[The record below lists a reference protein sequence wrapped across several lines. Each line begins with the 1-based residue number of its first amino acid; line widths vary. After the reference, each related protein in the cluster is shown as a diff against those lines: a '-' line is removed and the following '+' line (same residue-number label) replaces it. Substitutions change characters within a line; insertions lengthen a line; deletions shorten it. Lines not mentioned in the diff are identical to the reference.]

1 MAFSSV
7 FRCGLAQLSPST
19 PDFLLVAS
27 DIDGTLIHTD
37 GTLSPRTA
45 EVLSALP
52 VPAVLVTGRPV
63 RWLWQLYD
71 QMVEPL
77 PAICANGAVIYN
89 PDTDEVLQASPLS
102 VELLLDVTKRLRDA
116 VPDIALAVEVEDGR
130 SFWYEQGWPMSR
142 EGEHDRVRVLSTPE
156 KLTSVP
162 AVKLLAR
169 SASSAPDAF
178 YELVSRTL
186 GDAAVATHSSSSAL
200 VEISAAGVTKAAGLA
215 WLCEREGIPQDR
227 VLAFGDM
234 PNDVPMMTWAGRS
247 VAMAN
252 AHPAV
257 REVADEETL
266 SNDEDGVAAYLAS
279 AYGIASGA
287 WTSGRRG
294 EPEETGL

>member
-1 MAFSSV
+1 MA
-7 FRCGLAQLSPST
+7 PST
-19 PDFLLVAS
+19 PAFLLVAS

-37 GTLSPRTA
+37 GTLSRRTA

-63 RWLWQLYD
+63 RWLQQLYD
-71 QMVEPL
+71 QMARPL
-77 PAICANGAVIYN
+77 PAICANGAVIYD

-102 VELLLDVTKRLRDA
+102 VELLLDVTKRLREA
-116 VPDIALAVEVEDGR
+116 VPDIMLAVEVEHGR
-130 SFWYEQGWPMSR
+130 SFRYEQGWPIRADGGHSQ
-142 EGEHDRVRVLSTPE
+142 VRVLSTPDE
-156 KLTSVP
+156 LASVP
-162 AVKLLAR
+162 AAKLLVR
-169 SASSAPDAF
+169 SASSAPDSF

-186 GDAAVATHSSSSAL
+186 GDAAVATHSSTSAL

-266 SNDEDGVAAYLAS
+266 SNDEDGVAVYLAA
-279 AYGIASGA
+279 AYG
-287 WTSGRRG
+287 
-294 EPEETGL
+294 L

>member
-1 MAFSSV
+1 MV
-7 FRCGLAQLSPST
+7 PST
-19 PDFLLVAS
+19 PAFLLVAS
-27 DIDGTLIHTD
+27 DIDGTLLHTD

-63 RWLWQLYD
+63 RWLRQLYD
-71 QMVEPL
+71 QMAQPL
-77 PAICANGAVIYN
+77 PAVCANGAVVYD

-102 VELLLDVTKRLRDA
+102 VELLLDVTKRLREA

-130 SFWYEQGWPMSR
+130 SFLYEQGWPVRSD
-142 EGEHDRVRVLSTPE
+142 GENSRVRVLSTPE
-156 KLTSVP
+156 DLTSVP
-162 AVKLLAR
+162 AAKLLAR
-169 SASSAPDAF
+169 SAGSTPDAF
-178 YELVSRTL
+178 CELVSRTL
-186 GDAAVATHSSSSAL
+186 GDTAVATHSSTSAL

-215 WLCEREGIPQDR
+215 WLCEREGIPQER

-266 SNDEDGVAAYLAS
+266 SNDEDGVAAYLAA
-279 AYGIASGA
+279 AYG
-287 WTSGRRG
+287 
-294 EPEETGL
+294 L